1 MSVLSALP
9 VGTRSRRLVATPSTG
24 ARSKHDFGAVTH
36 VFTATARHVFTATDP
51 KHPKERRD
59 HPARYAYLESALMA
73 REMDRL

>member
-1 MSVLSALP
+1 MSVLSAIP
-9 VGTRSRRLVATPSTG
+9 VGTRSRRPVDTASTS
-24 ARSKHDFGAVTH
+24 ARSKHDFGAITH
-36 VFTATARHVFTATDP
+36 VFTATARHVFAATDP